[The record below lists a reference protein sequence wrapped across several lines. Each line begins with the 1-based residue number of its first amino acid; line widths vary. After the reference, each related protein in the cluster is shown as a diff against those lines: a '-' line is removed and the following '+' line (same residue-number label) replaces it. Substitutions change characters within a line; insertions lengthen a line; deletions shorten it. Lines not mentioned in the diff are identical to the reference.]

1 MEKIK
6 HMLNEKGIKPTY
18 QRLKVLDYMSQ
29 NISSHPT
36 AEMIYAE
43 LLKEIPTISM
53 TTVYN
58 TLSTFLEKGLI
69 NGVTITGTE
78 VRYDLN
84 VKSHHH
90 FLCKK
95 CNRIMDVD
103 VPCQFAEKQ
112 GKVIDGHRIEE
123 IHGYFKGTCKDCLQT
138 MSASAG

>member
-1 MEKIK
+1 MKKIK
-6 HMLNEKGIKPTY
+6 YLLNEKAIKPTY
-18 QRLKVLDYMSQ
+18 QRLKVLDYMAK
-29 NISSHPT
+29 NIGNHPT

-43 LLKEIPTISM
+43 LIKEIPTISM

-58 TLSTFLEKGLI
+58 TLSAFLEKDLI

-84 VKSHHH
+84 VESHHH

-95 CNRIMDVD
+95 CNKIIDVD

-112 GKVIDGHRIEE
+112 GKLIDGHRIEE
-123 IHGYFKGTCKDCLQT
+123 IHGYFKGTCKNCLRIL
-138 MSASAG
+138 SASSR